1 MDSKNVILWPVIIS
15 VIGHVALISASS
27 MIDLRDSGKPAEIFN
42 VDIKEQL
49 PELSPP
55 KGGNQKNT
63 AAAKAKAIN
72 GSTGREATVNLNSSD
87 LKYAAYL
94 IKIRNKIL
102 QIWEYPQTAYERN
115 EEGVAIVKIS
125 LDADGKLAATA
136 LMSSSGSKVLDE
148 GALGIVKAAA
158 PFEPLPGSYS
168 LSRLHIIASFH
179 YKLVE

>member
-1 MDSKNVILWPVIIS
+1 
-15 VIGHVALISASS
+15 VA
-27 MIDLRDSGKPAEIFN
+27 
-42 VDIKEQL
+42 V
-49 PELSPP
+49 
-55 KGGNQKNT
+55 
-63 AAAKAKAIN
+63 
-72 GSTGREATVNLNSSD
+72 
-87 LKYAAYL
+87 
-94 IKIRNKIL
+94 
-102 QIWEYPQTAYERN
+102 
-115 EEGVAIVKIS
+115 VKIS